1 MPKNFASAP
10 GGGPTPIAKVSEKM
24 IRNPHLK
31 LKKNRNFRFFSTANK
46 DFVPVGVGAGGERST
61 YFSSA
66 PSAPIFLN
74 RNSKLKLK
82 LYDFFFLLLF
92 LSLWSLCDNV

>member
-1 MPKNFASAP
+1 M
-10 GGGPTPIAKVSEKM
+10 
-24 IRNPHLK
+24 
-31 LKKNRNFRFFSTANK
+31 
-46 DFVPVGVGAGGERST
+46 PVGVGAGGERST

-82 LYDFFFLLLF
+82 LYDFLLLLF

>member
-1 MPKNFASAP
+1 MPKISRALP
-10 GGGPTPIAKVSEKM
+10 RGGPTPIAKVSEK
-24 IRNPHLK
+24 NDPKPLSQVE
-31 LKKNRNFRFFSTANK
+31 KNRIFRFFSTANK

-66 PSAPIFLN
+66 PSAPILLN

-82 LYDFFFLLLF
+82 LYDFFLLLF

>member
-82 LYDFFFLLLF
+82 LYDFFFF
-92 LSLWSLCDNV
+92 VVVSVSMEFV